1 MAAGDGIG
9 IGSSGLPGRIDEQF
23 CGAGRPAKRS
33 LIQAI
38 EFGSQIAMLVMWLS
52 ASYSS

>member
-1 MAAGDGIG
+1 LACGNGIG
-9 IGSSGLPGRIDEQF
+9 IGSSGLAGRIDEQF

-38 EFGSQIAMLVMWLS
+38 ELNLQIGTLVMWLS
-52 ASYSS
+52 APYCS